1 MMGVTV
7 HLNALLEAVET
18 VPGPLDLAANPST
31 RHRITGCHGE
41 FDGDS
46 TVPATKVWSDDRT
59 LSAGADALD
68 LTSLA
73 RGGDLAAVD
82 ATGLKL
88 QGVKVACPA
97 TNTADVLLTTGA
109 ANGYTV
115 GTVRV
120 TPGGHHLAW
129 FADGLADVA
138 ADAKTIDVTSGDD
151 DAAYK
156 VLLVFG

>member
-1 MMGVTV
+1 MAVRA

-18 VPGPLDLAANPST
+18 VPGPLDQAANPST

-41 FDGDS
+41 FDADS
-46 TVPATKVWSDDRT
+46 TVPVEKAWSDART
-59 LSAGADALD
+59 LSGGADALD

-88 QGVKVACPA
+88 QGIKVACPA
-97 TNTADVLLTTGA
+97 TNTADVLLTAGTT
-109 ANGYTV
+109 NGYTV
-115 GTVRV
+115 GTIRV
-120 TPGGHHLAW
+120 TPGGHQLAW
-129 FADGLADVA
+129 FADGLGDVA
-138 ADAKTIDVTSGDD
+138 SGAKMVDVTSD
-151 DAAYK
+151 DADATYK